1 MLVPVPTPG
10 LASAAFGLNI
20 ATAATLGLSAISCML
35 SVVVAPGWDSMACA
49 GGLLRSLSHLQIVS
63 WTGHMAAGMPTAV
76 DIASSSASWASLAVL
91 PIAWTN
97 WSASSM
103 SNALPYIKQQT
114 MLAPPPPAVVSSTWG
129 LLGVHTLHTVSFSP
143 FSSLPPPLLPP
154 PGTVRHSRPRHCF
167 LLTSRRPCCPPQS
180 SAVSQLLSAQLLP
193 FSPVLTS
200 LLSATSA
207 PSTLSNASAWATLVP
222 ASIALQPGLL
232 TLLIGSAPYTLSVDT
247 NLTSP
252 ILDAWNAFFSALFI
266 GGGAVMLALIIHAG
280 EGA

>member
-103 SNALPYIKQQT
+103 SNALPYIKQQ
-114 MLAPPPPAVVSSTWG
+114 MVLAPPPPAVVSSTRG
-129 LLGVHTLHTVSFSP
+129 LSGVHTLATFCTFFLPAAATAAPSGDCLSFTPSTLLP
-143 FSSLPPPLLPP
+143 VNLPPP
-154 PGTVRHSRPRHCF
+154 R
-167 LLTSRRPCCPPQS
+167 CPPQA
-180 SAVSQLLSAQLLP
+180 SAVSKLLSAQLLP

-232 TLLIGSAPYTLSVDT
+232 TLLNGSAPYTLSVDT